1 MKYKNK
7 KILLVSI
14 VFLTLIMLTPFQ
26 INNSNQGVNTDEI
39 SDLNY
44 SSGLEGAENIII
56 TTILRNVEVSG
67 SGIINIEDDLTV
79 KNTYNNPIPSILV
92 GIPLNLIDN
101 LIYFKSVSSN
111 EHSLL
116 SERSNLIMNDNEM
129 IMIHFDTPLFP
140 KQNITITFSHSYAN
154 IPIYYIGPTEQN
166 IDYSINPFPI
176 LPYKT
181 EKEVRTLFRMPET
194 SEVIDFEQ
202 VEDIGNMITD
212 NIYEYDLANSLEL
225 DYLEPFLENLKE
237 EEREIT
243 ISFRD
248 MDVTKMQIESVT
260 REIYISAWG
269 LIRIREEI
277 LIQNI
282 GFIQISLLSINIPIL
297 SKNLRVFDDIG
308 DLEISTFTENEEN
321 PEIKTFSINLA
332 RNRAVLSP
340 SSKYKFMLE
349 YQLPFEDYS
358 SINWFEQS
366 IKINLYTTTHEFY
379 VLEENVHL
387 VIEGCNDLVFIST
400 DPYAIQQSRG
410 STILTYISENKSP
423 IERFMVQFT
432 FSIDI
437 FNLLLRP
444 LILILIIALIMSLYV
459 VIIKTRKRKEIEG
472 ELGGEFIPFSEIR
485 EFCSLYDEKNA
496 LSLEIRRAEQAA
508 KSKKMA
514 KKTYSNILS
523 KNTLKIEQI
532 KQELLPFKKV
542 LMDTNETFENLIKK
556 LDVLDAERIS
566 VDDSLNLL
574 ETRYK
579 RGRLPSKAAYEK
591 LSTDFDRRRKKI
603 DRTIDRII
611 QQLRSYLL

>member
-1 MKYKNK
+1 MKYKNTK
-7 KILLVSI
+7 VLFVSI

-26 INNSNQGVNTDEI
+26 MNVSNQTINSDEKA
-39 SDLNY
+39 DLNY

-56 TTILRNVEVSG
+56 TKILRNVEVSG
-67 SGIINIEDDLTV
+67 SGVINIEDELTI

-101 LIYFKSVSSN
+101 LIFFKAVSSN
-111 EHSLL
+111 EHTLL
-116 SERSNLIMNDNEM
+116 SKRSNLIMNDNEM
-129 IMIHFDTPLFP
+129 ITIYLDTPILP
-140 KQNITITFSHSYAN
+140 NQEITIKFAHSYVN
-154 IPIYYIGPTEQN
+154 IPIYYIGAAEQN

-181 EKEVRTLFRMPET
+181 EKEVRTILRMPET
-194 SEVIDFEQ
+194 SEVIDFEM
-202 VEDIGNMITD
+202 VEDIGNRISD
-212 NIYEYDLANSLEL
+212 NIYDYDLSNSIKL

-237 EEREIT
+237 EERQIT
-243 ISFRD
+243 ITFRD
-248 MDVTKMQIESVT
+248 MDVTRMQIERLD

-269 LIRIREEI
+269 LIRVREEI

-282 GFIQISLLSINIPIL
+282 GFIQISLFSLNIPIL

-308 DLEISTFTENEEN
+308 ELEISDLTENEDN

-332 RNRAVLSP
+332 GIRSKLFP
-340 SSKYKFMLE
+340 FSKYKFMLE
-349 YQLPFEDYS
+349 YQLPFEEYS

-379 VLEENVHL
+379 VLEENVNL
-387 VIEGCNDLVFIST
+387 VIEGCNDITYIST
-400 DPYAIQQSRG
+400 NPYAIHQTRG
-410 STILTYISENKSP
+410 STVLTYLSEYKSP
-423 IERFMVQFT
+423 IESFVLQFT

-444 LILILIIALIMSLYV
+444 LILILIIILIMSLYV
-459 VIIKTRKRKEIEG
+459 VIIKTRKRKEIISEIR
-472 ELGGEFIPFSEIR
+472 GEFIPFNEIR

-496 LSLEIRRAEQAA
+496 LALEIRRAEQEA

-514 KKTYSNILS
+514 KKTYKNILS

-532 KQELLPFKKV
+532 KKELLPFKKV
-542 LMDTNETFENLIKK
+542 LIDTNETFENLLNK
-556 LDVLDAERIS
+556 LDILDAERIS

-579 RGRLPSKAAYEK
+579 RGKLPSKAAYEK